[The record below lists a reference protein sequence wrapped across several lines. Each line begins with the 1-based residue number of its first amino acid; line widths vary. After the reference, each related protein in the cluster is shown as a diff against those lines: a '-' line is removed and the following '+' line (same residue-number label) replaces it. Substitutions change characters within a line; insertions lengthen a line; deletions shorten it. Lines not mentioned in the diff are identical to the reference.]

1 MLGYLVEVI
10 SGQPFEKYLKEK
22 VIDPLG
28 MVDTD
33 FHVPADKHERFAANY
48 SAGAGGKLDL
58 IDDPGK
64 SRYLAPRKVNSG
76 GGGLVSTAAD
86 YLRFCQFMLNK
97 GELDG
102 VRLLGRKTVELM
114 TMNHLKGDMADMG
127 TPRFSES
134 TYTGIGFGLGFSVMI
149 DPAKAHIAGT
159 PGEYRLGRRRLDRLL
174 DRPGGGHGRGA
185 ADPAHA
191 LLDLSDPPRAA
202 RAHLPG
208 DRRLRSIAH
217 AQHRPHHRPQA
228 ASAVRRGGLRHRH
241 HAAARRP
248 ASSGRS
254 GRRSRSTRCCCSAT
268 SRWTTTSRSPSAR
281 TSGRS
286 RRPAAS
292 NPAAGTKFQR
302 QSNLD
307 IMTGE
312 PIPPD
317 DMRMIYQK
325 ANYFWHSDSSFKRIP
340 SLCSILTARICP
352 PEGGNTEFL
361 NMRAAWDALPPA
373 LQATIHPLV
382 AEHALAHSRDR
393 VQKGILSAKA
403 LSELPP
409 VKQRLFRDNPIN
421 GRRALYIGAHAGHIV
436 DWPEPIGKAILY
448 ELTYRAEQPE
458 FVLSHA
464 WREGDVIVWDNRAV
478 LHRATYYDAVKH
490 KRLMQRTTI
499 GGDELTVP
507 Q

>member
-1 MLGYLVEVI
+1 MRNTGPITVRKLHPLFGAEVQGI
-10 SGQPFEKYLKEK
+10 DITRPLSPREFGPIRAAFEEHSVLLFRDQHMDDEK
-22 VIDPLG
+22 QV
-28 MVDTD
+28 
-33 FHVPADKHERFAANY
+33 
-48 SAGAGGKLDL
+48 
-58 IDDPGK
+58 
-64 SRYLAPRKVNSG
+64 
-76 GGGLVSTAAD
+76 
-86 YLRFCQFMLNK
+86 Q
-97 GELDG
+97 
-102 VRLLGRKTVELM
+102 
-114 TMNHLKGDMADMG
+114 
-127 TPRFSES
+127 FSE
-134 TYTGIGFGLGFSVMI
+134 YFGPLE
-149 DPAKAHIAGT
+149 T
-159 PGEYRLGRRRLDRLL
+159 T
-174 DRPGGGHGRGA
+174 GA
-185 ADPAHA
+185 A
-191 LLDLSDPPRAA
+191 
-202 RAHLPG
+202 
-208 DRRLRSIAH
+208 
-217 AQHRPHHRPQA
+217 
-228 ASAVRRGGLRHRH
+228 
-241 HAAARRP
+241 
-248 ASSGRS
+248 
-254 GRRSRSTRCCCSAT
+254 
-268 SRWTTTSRSPSAR
+268 
-281 TSGRS
+281 
-286 RRPAAS
+286 

-340 SLCSILTARICP
+340 SLCSILTARVCP

-361 NMRAAWDALPPA
+361 SMRAAWEALPPA

-436 DWPEPIGKAILY
+436 DWPEPIGKALLY
-448 ELTYRAEQPE
+448 ELTWRADQPDYR
-458 FVLSHA
+458 LSHA

-478 LHRATYYDAVKH
+478 LHRATYYDPVKY
-490 KRLMQRTTI
+490 KRFMQRTTI